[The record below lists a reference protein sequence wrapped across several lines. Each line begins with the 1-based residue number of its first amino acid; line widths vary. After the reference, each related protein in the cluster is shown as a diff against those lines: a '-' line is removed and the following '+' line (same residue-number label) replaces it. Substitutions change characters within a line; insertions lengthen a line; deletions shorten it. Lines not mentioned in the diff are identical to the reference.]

1 MVKYSAGVHLRASCT
16 ARSLQGAAYWPWV
29 HAPPARMFIALPRG
43 QALAEWF
50 DALGPSMWQQGDDIY
65 GFGIKNYPDPR

>member
-1 MVKYSAGVHLRASCT
+1 ML
-16 ARSLQGAAYWPWV
+16 
-29 HAPPARMFIALPRG
+29 IALPRG